1 MGIPPAPRGVP
12 QIEVVF
18 DVDVDG
24 ILDVSARDLGTG
36 HEQQIR
42 VTATGGLSPGQVDEL
57 LADAVTHA
65 DEDAVRRQE
74 VQLVN
79 TAEGLLYSVE
89 QTLEEYGQHLTDEER
104 QEVEESMANS
114 RKAMEGDDVEAL
126 RLAVEDLQ
134 QLAYRMTEVM
144 YERLGSGDAG
154 PPSDKALQEE
164 AAPDPPVADSDPE
177 AVVKLHIDPVVGL
190 TDWQARELVYR
201 GKLEPTAARAATAA
215 LKKLYEAFVSLDCD
229 LVEVNPLIL
238 TGSGEIV
245 ALDSKVTLDSN
256 AFFRHPDFGEF
267 EAAFHRDPIE
277 AKAKERDLNFI
288 KLEGSVGIIG
298 NGAGLVMST
307 LDIVDLVG
315 GSASNFLDV
324 GGGAGADTILNAL
337 EVLTHDE
344 TVKSVLINIFGGITR
359 CDLVA
364 QGIIEALDRLEL
376 PWPIVV
382 RLDGTNADAGRALLA
397 ESRHEKL
404 IPASTMREAAERAVQ
419 LAGTG

>member
-1 MGIPPAPRGVP
+1 VDLFEYQGKSLFARVGVP
-12 QIEVVF
+12 VPDGRLAISPTEARTAADAIGGTVVVKAQVQVGGRGKAGGIKVADSPRAAEEAAGQILGMDIKGHTVHSVWVEQASDIAAEYYVSF
-18 DVDVDG
+18 T
-24 ILDVSARDLGTG
+24 LDRSAKKHLAIVSAR
-36 HEQQIR
+36 
-42 VTATGGLSPGQVDEL
+42 GGVDIEG
-57 LADAVTHA
+57 V
-65 DEDAVRRQE
+65 
-74 VQLVN
+74 
-79 TAEGLLYSVE
+79 AE
-89 QTLEEYGQHLTDEER
+89 
-104 QEVEESMANS
+104 
-114 RKAMEGDDVEAL
+114 
-126 RLAVEDLQ
+126 
-134 QLAYRMTEVM
+134 
-144 YERLGSGDAG
+144 
-154 PPSDKALQEE
+154 
-164 AAPDPPVADSDPE
+164 SDPE

>member
-1 MGIPPAPRGVP
+1 MDLFEYQGKSLFARVGVP
-12 QIEVVF
+12 VP
-18 DVDVDG
+18 DG
-24 ILDVSARDLGTG
+24 RLAISPTEARN
-36 HEQQIR
+36 
-42 VTATGGLSPGQVDEL
+42 A
-57 LADAVTHA
+57 ADAIGGTVVVKAQVQVGGRGKAGGIKVA
-65 DEDAVRRQE
+65 DSPRA
-74 VQLVN
+74 
-79 TAEGLLYSVE
+79 A
-89 QTLEEYGQHLTDEER
+89 
-104 QEVEESMANS
+104 
-114 RKAMEGDDVEAL
+114 
-126 RLAVEDLQ
+126 
-134 QLAYRMTEVM
+134 
-144 YERLGSGDAG
+144 
-154 PPSDKALQEE
+154 EE
-164 AAPDPPVADSDPE
+164 AAGQILGMDIKGHTVHSVWVEQASDIAAEYYVSFTLDRSAKKHLAIVSAQGGVDIEGVAESDPE

-201 GKLEPTAARAATAA
+201 GTLEPTAARAATAA

>member
-1 MGIPPAPRGVP
+1 MDLFEYQGKSLFARVGVP
-12 QIEVVF
+12 VP
-18 DVDVDG
+18 DG
-24 ILDVSARDLGTG
+24 RLAISPTEAR
-36 HEQQIR
+36 
-42 VTATGGLSPGQVDEL
+42 TA
-57 LADAVTHA
+57 ADAIGGTVVVKAQVQVGGRGKAGGIKVA
-65 DEDAVRRQE
+65 DSPRA
-74 VQLVN
+74 
-79 TAEGLLYSVE
+79 A
-89 QTLEEYGQHLTDEER
+89 
-104 QEVEESMANS
+104 
-114 RKAMEGDDVEAL
+114 
-126 RLAVEDLQ
+126 
-134 QLAYRMTEVM
+134 
-144 YERLGSGDAG
+144 
-154 PPSDKALQEE
+154 EE
-164 AAPDPPVADSDPE
+164 AAGQILGMDIKGHTVHSVWVEQASDIAAEYYVSFTLDRSAKKHLAIVSAQGGVDIEGVAESDPE

-307 LDIVDLVG
+307 LDIVDIVG

-324 GGGAGADTILNAL
+324 GGGAGAETILNAL

-419 LAGTG
+419 LAGTD

>member
-1 MGIPPAPRGVP
+1 MDLFEYQGKSLFAKVGVP
-12 QIEVVF
+12 VP
-18 DVDVDG
+18 DG
-24 ILDVSARDLGTG
+24 RLAISPTEAR
-36 HEQQIR
+36 
-42 VTATGGLSPGQVDEL
+42 TA
-57 LADAVTHA
+57 ADAIGGTVVVKAQVQVGGRGKAGGIKVA
-65 DEDAVRRQE
+65 DSPRA
-74 VQLVN
+74 
-79 TAEGLLYSVE
+79 A
-89 QTLEEYGQHLTDEER
+89 
-104 QEVEESMANS
+104 
-114 RKAMEGDDVEAL
+114 
-126 RLAVEDLQ
+126 
-134 QLAYRMTEVM
+134 
-144 YERLGSGDAG
+144 
-154 PPSDKALQEE
+154 EE
-164 AAPDPPVADSDPE
+164 AAGQILGMDIKGHTVHSVWVEQASDIAAEYYVSFTLDRSAKKHLAIVSAQGGVDIEGVAESDPE

-419 LAGTG
+419 LADTG

>member
-1 MGIPPAPRGVP
+1 MDLFEYQGKSLFARVGVP
-12 QIEVVF
+12 VP
-18 DVDVDG
+18 DG
-24 ILDVSARDLGTG
+24 RLAISPTEAR
-36 HEQQIR
+36 
-42 VTATGGLSPGQVDEL
+42 TA
-57 LADAVTHA
+57 ADAIGGTVVVKAQVQVGGRGKAGGIKVA
-65 DEDAVRRQE
+65 DSPRA
-74 VQLVN
+74 
-79 TAEGLLYSVE
+79 A
-89 QTLEEYGQHLTDEER
+89 
-104 QEVEESMANS
+104 
-114 RKAMEGDDVEAL
+114 
-126 RLAVEDLQ
+126 
-134 QLAYRMTEVM
+134 
-144 YERLGSGDAG
+144 
-154 PPSDKALQEE
+154 EE
-164 AAPDPPVADSDPE
+164 AAGQILGMDIKGHTVHSVWVEQASDIAAEYYVSFTLDRSAKKHLAIVSAQGGVDIEGVAESDPE

-324 GGGAGADTILNAL
+324 GGGAGAETILNAL

-397 ESRHEKL
+397 ESRHKKL

-419 LAGTG
+419 LAGTD

>member
-1 MGIPPAPRGVP
+1 MDLFEYQGKSLFARVGVP
-12 QIEVVF
+12 VPDGRLAISPTEARTAADAIGGTVV
-18 DVDVDG
+18 VKAQVQVGGRGKAGG
-24 ILDVSARDLGTG
+24 IKVAD
-36 HEQQIR
+36 
-42 VTATGGLSPGQVDEL
+42 SPG
-57 LADAVTHA
+57 AA
-65 DEDAVRRQE
+65 
-74 VQLVN
+74 
-79 TAEGLLYSVE
+79 
-89 QTLEEYGQHLTDEER
+89 
-104 QEVEESMANS
+104 
-114 RKAMEGDDVEAL
+114 
-126 RLAVEDLQ
+126 
-134 QLAYRMTEVM
+134 
-144 YERLGSGDAG
+144 
-154 PPSDKALQEE
+154 EE
-164 AAPDPPVADSDPE
+164 AAGQILGMDIKGHTVHSVWVEQASDIAAEYYVSFTLDRSAKKHLAIVSAQGGVDIEGVAESDPE

-324 GGGAGADTILNAL
+324 GGGAGADTIMNAL

-397 ESRHEKL
+397 ESRNEKL

-419 LAGTG
+419 LADTG